1 MSHAIEKLNEILD
14 GLSIPV
20 PLNSI
25 DNIPSS
31 LWVAVFERLLE
42 TRVQASE
49 GISSVTTISFIIRV
63 LSDMLDADLS
73 HIIPN
78 DVFQS
83 QPKACTF
90 LAEIFYEIFK
100 VLRPSSLPSP
110 YQVEQEFLGD
120 VSSIAKIDDVGDS
133 LDVSFEFQ
141 AQELAEPSRREQ
153 SPPKRVRVEGEASQV
168 ARKRLKMENVNSM
181 DTPERRSG
189 PLDVLDTDTPH
200 LKALKRRQKQLQ
212 ARQRIEKSSTSK
224 QDIRR
229 PGSRSSI
236 RIAAATQGKRIFL
249 PANKP
254 LAVQNFHAF
263 QSGIKDRLP
272 AVEIDQRITDRT
284 WKGQIGIWKHALNDR
299 LWSRTVRRTKDD
311 MASTRESRVEAFQ
324 QKQLA
329 TRDRLTNLKRSQAA
343 NHAAYTE
350 LRERERAVLRMS
362 NRQREAETYVDNA
375 ITRKRLEN
383 DHLLAKTHK
392 EYLKA
397 QRSAII
403 RERREQDKQRR
414 QETAEIEKKRENRK
428 FYLQDQIKM
437 LQEELDEANREQ
449 EIAEKARIRERRGE
463 VREQREKVK
472 SDIGRI
478 REKLA
483 VDLDNAAYT
492 ERELERIR
500 DDIQFRVVER
510 RG

>member
-1 MSHAIEKLNEILD
+1 
-14 GLSIPV
+14 
-20 PLNSI
+20 
-25 DNIPSS
+25 
-31 LWVAVFERLLE
+31 
-42 TRVQASE
+42 
-49 GISSVTTISFIIRV
+49 
-63 LSDMLDADLS
+63 
-73 HIIPN
+73 
-78 DVFQS
+78 
-83 QPKACTF
+83 
-90 LAEIFYEIFK
+90 
-100 VLRPSSLPSP
+100 
-110 YQVEQEFLGD
+110 
-120 VSSIAKIDDVGDS
+120 
-133 LDVSFEFQ
+133 
-141 AQELAEPSRREQ
+141 
-153 SPPKRVRVEGEASQV
+153 
-168 ARKRLKMENVNSM
+168 
-181 DTPERRSG
+181 
-189 PLDVLDTDTPH
+189 
-200 LKALKRRQKQLQ
+200 
-212 ARQRIEKSSTSK
+212 
-224 QDIRR
+224 
-229 PGSRSSI
+229 
-236 RIAAATQGKRIFL
+236 
-249 PANKP
+249 
-254 LAVQNFHAF
+254 
-263 QSGIKDRLP
+263 
-272 AVEIDQRITDRT
+272 
-284 WKGQIGIWKHALNDR
+284 
-299 LWSRTVRRTKDD
+299 

-437 LQEELDEANREQ
+437 LQEELDETNREQ